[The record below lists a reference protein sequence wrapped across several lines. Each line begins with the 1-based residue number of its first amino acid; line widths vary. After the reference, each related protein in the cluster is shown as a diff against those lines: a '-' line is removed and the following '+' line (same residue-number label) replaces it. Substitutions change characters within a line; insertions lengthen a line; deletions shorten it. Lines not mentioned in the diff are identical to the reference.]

1 MTEKEILARIEKMNE
16 QHDHS
21 YSEIMD
27 FIENLPEAEKTPPVL
42 CELARAYNN
51 VAVCE
56 DTDEIN
62 TELLKDS
69 VDILESIE
77 NEFPENDHL
86 LNYRMGYA
94 LFYLDRVG
102 EALERFKKAL
112 IGKPHDENTEQ
123 FIKWCM
129 DKLALPMYEKNFA
142 QRIEDGWKKFAAGES
157 ELRRLISEKAHSD
170 DITDLCSE
178 LLCDTFTNVCFEVG
192 FNGEK
197 YDLILSPEKDKQVL
211 YLFSEFKRRA
221 PESVLKHWN
230 ILLGRQA
237 VRSDKFEL
245 GFHGKRLGLS
255 DVTVRI
261 ERNDDG
267 CKIVGYGEQLAKML
281 ADDENEAFWFFDL
294 LLDMTLGEV
303 VNMRYIDTIDL
314 EPKPFEGIS
323 LLKLPEK
330 IKELFGKNENW
341 DSAEGFLESGIGY
354 EMKPR
359 EFAEDEYPT
368 PRLDAFFGFA
378 CIPNFVNDYLN
389 GRYEAFNK
397 ADSDGVAAG
406 FIFFPVHVFKDDETS
421 KRGEKILNFR
431 DELER
436 YITEKAGE
444 SCVFIG
450 GASGYDNCY
459 LDFLAWDLKPVL
471 DAAAEFF
478 AAQNTVPWA
487 FYQSFREDVKVLALM
502 EEPGQNA

>member
-1 MTEKEILARIEKMNE
+1 MTEKEILAQIEKMNE
-16 QHDHS
+16 QRDHS

-27 FIENLPEAEKTPPVL
+27 FIENLPDAEKTPLVL

-56 DTDEIN
+56 DTDEID
-62 TELLKDS
+62 TKLLKAA
-69 VDILESIE
+69 VAVLESIE

-94 LFYLDRVG
+94 LFYLDRAG

-112 IGKPHDENTEQ
+112 IGKPNDEDTEY
-123 FIKWCM
+123 FINWCT
-129 DKLALPMYEKNFA
+129 DKLAMPIYNKNFA
-142 QRIEDGWKKFAAGES
+142 QRIKDGWENFAAGES
-157 ELRRLISEKAHSD
+157 ELRRLISEKADSD

-178 LLCDTFTNVCFEVG
+178 LLSDTFTNVCFEVG

-197 YDLILSPEKDKQVL
+197 YDLILSPEKDKLML
-211 YLFSEFKRRA
+211 YLFAEFKKRA
-221 PESVLKHWN
+221 PESVTEHWN
-230 ILLGRQA
+230 ILLGRQPA
-237 VRSDKFEL
+237 GENFEL
-245 GFHGKRLGLS
+245 GFHGKKLS
-255 DVTVRI
+255 RSDITVRI

-267 CKIVGYGEQLAKML
+267 CKVVGHGEQLAKVL
-281 ADDENEAFWFFDL
+281 AEDENEAFWIFDL
-294 LLDMTLGEV
+294 LLDMTLGEI
-303 VNMRYIDTIDL
+303 VNMRYVDTIDL
-314 EPKPFEGIS
+314 EPEPFEGIS

-330 IKELFGKNENW
+330 IKELFGKNEDW
-341 DSAEGFLESGIGY
+341 DSAESFLESGIGY

-359 EFAEDEYPT
+359 EFTEDEYPT

-378 CIPNFVNDYLN
+378 CIPSFVNGYLN
-389 GRYEAFNK
+389 GNYEAFNK
-397 ADSDGVAAG
+397 ADNDGVAAG
-406 FIFFPVHVFKDDETS
+406 FIFFPVHVFEDDETS
-421 KRGEKILNFR
+421 KRGEKILDFR

-478 AAQNTVPWA
+478 ANQNTVPWA
-487 FYQSFREDVKVLALM
+487 YYQSFREDVGVLALM
-502 EEPGQNA
+502 ESSEQDE